1 MKQNKHLLSRRS
13 FSQGLLG
20 LTASTPLLS
29 HGAFDLTWLGLS
41 GLVDDSERFLSA
53 QGRNHE
59 YYSIG
64 WVEPKKEVSKQV
76 LTGFRGHGLCQNPVK
91 HEQVIMFSRRPG
103 MQGIRINTLTG
114 KQDAIFNSAID
125 RNMQGHGCYSADGK
139 LLFCVESETSTGAGK
154 ITIRD
159 GDTLMQIGEFDSHGI
174 GPHEMALMPDKTTL
188 VIANGGLLT
197 HPNSGRK
204 ILNYPTM
211 LSTLSYVD
219 SRSGKLISEY
229 KVPETKAS
237 IRHLDVAEDGTV
249 AIALQVQRKAM
260 SNDELQPL
268 AATHK
273 QGQEIKL
280 LHAPEALMVKLNDYM
295 GSVKIH
301 NSSRTV
307 AFTSPKGDLAMFWH
321 LDNLELVG
329 YHGFHDVC
337 GLAISQDNK
346 HFVLSNSAG
355 KIRQINA
362 YKLEE
367 NISKRLTFPTKN
379 WDNHMLSVSIPS

>member
-1 MKQNKHLLSRRS
+1 MKQNKTLLSRRS
-13 FSQGLLG
+13 FSQSLLG
-20 LTASTPLLS
+20 LSLSAPLLS
-29 HGAFDLTWLGLS
+29 HSAFDLSWLGLRKS
-41 GLVDDSERFLSA
+41 SEYNERFLSA
-53 QGRNHE
+53 QGRNSEH
-59 YYSIG
+59 YSLG
-64 WVEPKKEVSKQV
+64 WIEPKEEISKHV
-76 LTGFRGHGLCQNPVK
+76 LTGFRGHGLCQNPMK
-91 HEQVIMFSRRPG
+91 PEQVIMFSRRPG

-114 KQDAIFNSAID
+114 KQDAIFNSAAN
-125 RNMQGHGCYSADGK
+125 RNMQGHGCFSADGK
-139 LLFCVESETSTGAGK
+139 LLYCVESETSTGMGK

-159 GDTLMQIGEFDSHGI
+159 GETLMQIGEFDSHGI
-174 GPHEMALMPDKTTL
+174 GPHEMAIMPDQTTL

-197 HPNSGRK
+197 YPDSGRK
-204 ILNYPTM
+204 VLNHSTM
-211 LSTLSYVD
+211 RSTLSYVD
-219 SRSGKLISEY
+219 IRSGELISEHQ
-229 KVPETKAS
+229 VPETKAS

-249 AIALQVQRKAM
+249 AMALQVQRKAM
-260 SNDELQPL
+260 NNDELRPL

-273 QGQEIKL
+273 QGREIEL
-280 LHAPEALMVKLNDYM
+280 LEAPEALMVKLNDYM

-301 NSSRTV
+301 NPSRTV
-307 AFTSPKGDLAMFWH
+307 AFTSPRGDLVMFWH
-321 LDNLELVG
+321 LDDLKLQG